1 MDFLL
6 KQRLVGAIVLVALGV
21 IFIPMLLEGPNRNLV
36 PEMQPL
42 PEPEGQDFTQPMD
55 PFAAGEEVAP
65 EPDRAIVQGDVAD
78 EADEADEPS
87 ARPDG
92 PDEESLTRPLP
103 LPEPE
108 SEPESAQSP
117 RAETTP
123 PPAEKQAEAPKPAPA
138 GDKASEPGPLGNWVV
153 QMASFSSEQNAL
165 RLRDRLRKAGFVT
178 QVEKVLVDGKTH
190 FRVRVGPYLERAEA
204 ERDRNKMA
212 DTVKLNGRVLSYP

>member
-21 IFIPMLLEGPNRNLV
+21 IFIPMLLEGPNSNLV
-36 PEMQPL
+36 PEMEPL
-42 PEPEGQDFTQPMD
+42 PEPQGQDFTQPME

-65 EPDRAIVQGDVAD
+65 EPETLIVQGDVAG
-78 EADEADEPS
+78 EADESS
-87 ARPDG
+87 ARPDSA
-92 PDEESLTRPLP
+92 DEESLTRPLP

-108 SEPESAQSP
+108 SEAESAQSP
-117 RAETTP
+117 RAEPAP
-123 PPAEKQAEAPKPAPA
+123 PPAEKQAEAPKPVPAP
-138 GDKASEPGPLGNWVV
+138 DKAGEPGPLGNWVV

-204 ERDRNKMA
+204 ERDRKKMA

>member
-42 PEPEGQDFTQPMD
+42 PEPEGQDFTQPME
-55 PFAAGEEVAP
+55 PFAAGGEVAP

-78 EADEADEPS
+78 EADEPS
-87 ARPDG
+87 ASPDG
-92 PDEESLTRPLP
+92 TDEESLTRPLP

-108 SEPESAQSP
+108 PEPESAQSP

-123 PPAEKQAEAPKPAPA
+123 PPAEKQVEAPKPAPA
-138 GDKASEPGPLGNWVV
+138 GDRAGEPGPLGNWVV

-204 ERDRNKMA
+204 ERDRKKMA
-212 DTVKLNGRVLSYP
+212 DTVKLNGRVLAYP

>member
-42 PEPEGQDFTQPMD
+42 PEPEGPDFTQPMES
-55 PFAAGEEVAP
+55 FAAGEDIPP
-65 EPDRAIVQGDVAD
+65 EPDRAIVQGDVAEEGD
-78 EADEADEPS
+78 ESS
-87 ARPDG
+87 ASPDG
-92 PDEESLTRPLP
+92 VDEDTLTRPLP
-103 LPEPE
+103 LPEPD

-117 RAETTP
+117 GAETTP
-123 PPAEKQAEAPKPAPA
+123 PPTEKQAEAPKPAPA
-138 GDKASEPGPLGNWVV
+138 GDKAGEPGPLGNWVV

-204 ERDRNKMA
+204 ERDRKKMA

>member
-42 PEPEGQDFTQPMD
+42 PEPEGQDLTQPME

-65 EPDRAIVQGDVAD
+65 EPDRAIVQGDVA
-78 EADEADEPS
+78 AEADEPS
-87 ARPDG
+87 ASPDG
-92 PDEESLTRPLP
+92 AEEESLTRPLP

-123 PPAEKQAEAPKPAPA
+123 PRPEKQAEVPKPAPA
-138 GDKASEPGPLGNWVV
+138 GDEAGEPGPLGNWVV